1 MKDLYQVIRRPLL
14 TEKSERLSG
23 QQNQVVFEVRRQ
35 ASKHD
40 IERAVEKIFNVKVKR
55 VRTLRM
61 AKKRR
66 HIQRGYALKKPSWKK
81 AVVTLA
87 EGHRIDF
94 YEGVKA

>member
-1 MKDLYQVIRRPLL
+1 MKDLYQVIRRPVV
-14 TEKSERLSG
+14 TEKSERLGAKENS
-23 QQNQVVFEVRRQ
+23 VVFEVHRQ
-35 ASKHD
+35 ATKHD
-40 IERAVEKIFNVKVKR
+40 IQRAVEKIFNVKVKR

-66 HIQRGYALKKPSWKK
+66 RIQRGYALKKPSWKK

>member
-1 MKDLYQVIRRPLL
+1 MKDLYQVIRRPVV
-14 TEKSERLSG
+14 TEKSERLGAKENS
-23 QQNQVVFEVRRQ
+23 VVFEVLRQ
-35 ASKHD
+35 ATKHD
-40 IERAVEKIFNVKVKR
+40 IQRAVEKIFNVKVKR